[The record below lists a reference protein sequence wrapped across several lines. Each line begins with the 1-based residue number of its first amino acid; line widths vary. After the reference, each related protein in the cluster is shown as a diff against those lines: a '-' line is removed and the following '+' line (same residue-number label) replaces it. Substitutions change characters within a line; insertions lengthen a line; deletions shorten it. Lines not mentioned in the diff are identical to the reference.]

1 MFLSVSKSIF
11 DTLSNETR
19 FAGLSFEK
27 AAARRSALATLAHL
41 RAEKYFCRRTRRR
54 QKCLELYLRLR
65 AQTLRGFF
73 DSLWSAIRS
82 DGAFVMPYPNR
93 TARLRKRFRFF
104 SLTVFWQVYIL
115 NMAKGTI
122 LL

>member
-1 MFLSVSKSIF
+1 MPRVGRGGVTA
-11 DTLSNETR
+11 D
-19 FAGLSFEK
+19 GEK
-27 AAARRSALATLAHL
+27 APRFSLSENRGALTS
-41 RAEKYFCRRTRRR
+41 
-54 QKCLELYLRLR
+54 
-65 AQTLRGFF
+65 G
-73 DSLWSAIRS
+73 SAIRT